1 VTPGIDARRVVCKT
15 RAVSPLDPR
24 TLGTDTPTTLDGRR
38 YPEHLREFE
47 RYDGELLPLVQEGG
61 AVTFDDLVT
70 RIGDRKVRAILPRWI
85 ASAQWRGLIERH
97 DGPGRKPWTYVL
109 GPQGQSQTPHAA

>member
-1 VTPGIDARRVVCKT
+1 
-15 RAVSPLDPR
+15 
-24 TLGTDTPTTLDGRR
+24 LDGRT

-47 RYDGELLPLVQEGG
+47 RYDGVLLPLVQDGR
-61 AVTFDDLVT
+61 AVTFDDLVN
-70 RIGDRKVRAILPRWI
+70 RITDRKVRAMLPRWL

-97 DGPGRKPWTYVL
+97 DGAGRQPWTYVL